1 MFLSSS
7 ASLYIRERTL
17 AIKDSDLQHVAKDD
31 VGPYARRGAAW
42 SVVQVVFRNVASI
55 GSTAVL
61 ARLLTPDDYGLMGM
75 VATLTALLL
84 VFSDMGL
91 SWATVQRR
99 EISAAQVSNL
109 FWINL
114 IAGGLLWL
122 LCALAAPYLAK
133 FYGRFELAAITVAL
147 GASFLIGGLAVQ
159 PFALM
164 QRRMQFR
171 DIAKIEMTAV
181 AVAAIAAIIAASGG
195 LGYWS
200 LVVQALV
207 VQAVRVAL
215 VLPRS
220 GIRIKRPQFGAGTRQ
235 MVSFGG
241 LLTLNALLAY
251 VAWNLDGVFIGRQWG
266 TTELGY
272 YNRAYFLMVLPTWVA
287 IGILGN
293 LMMPSLSAFQ
303 NDVLRFGNAYRRAVR
318 LVAFIGSPIA
328 VGLALTASE
337 AVRLVYGER
346 WMPVVPMLVWLSVAA
361 ITQPVYCTH
370 NWLFV
375 ASGRAKHYFIVTL
388 VNAVVLTLTFAWS
401 VRGGATTVAMAYGV
415 VMGCFLIW
423 PALWLGHRSA
433 GLRLRDTAYVL
444 APVAAAVLAMGVAV
458 LLVGHIAEHLSL
470 PRANVFV
477 LKVFTG
483 VGVYT
488 MMSARLLRSML
499 RSDLIPML
507 PDGLGAICARWIR

>member
-1 MFLSSS
+1 MALLIRNR
-7 ASLYIRERTL
+7 SLANRPTAAR
-17 AIKDSDLQHVAKDD
+17 DGDLQQVDIDD
-31 VGPYARRGAAW
+31 VGLNARTGAVW
-42 SVVQVVFRNVASI
+42 SILQVVFRNVASI

-91 SWATVQRR
+91 SWATIQRR

-109 FWINL
+109 FWINVL
-114 IAGGLLWL
+114 GGGLLSL

-133 FYGRFELAAITVAL
+133 FYGRNQLAAITVAL
-147 GASFLIGGLAVQ
+147 GANFLIGGLGVQ

-171 DIAKIEMTAV
+171 CIAKIEMAAV
-181 AVAAIAAIIAASGG
+181 AVAAIAAIIAARGG

-207 VQAVRVAL
+207 VQTVRVAL
-215 VLPRS
+215 ALPRS
-220 GIRIKRPQFGAGTRQ
+220 GIRVKRPQFGVGTRHL
-235 MVSFGG
+235 VGFGG

-251 VAWNLDGVFIGRQWG
+251 FACNLDGVFIGRQWG
-266 TTELGY
+266 TEELGY
-272 YNRAYFLMVLPTWVA
+272 YNRAYFLMVLPSWLAV
-287 IGILGN
+287 GILGN

-318 LVAFIGSPIA
+318 LVAFVGCPIA

-346 WMPVVPMLVWLSVAA
+346 WMPVVPMLVWLSVAS
-361 ITQPVYCTH
+361 ITQPIYSTH
-370 NWLFV
+370 GWLFV
-375 ASGRAKHYFIVTL
+375 ASGRAKPYCVVTL
-388 VNAVVLTLTFAWS
+388 LNAIVLTLTFAWS

-423 PALWLGHRSA
+423 PALWLAHRSA
-433 GLRLRDTAYVL
+433 GLRLRDTAYAL
-444 APVAAAVLAMGVAV
+444 APVVAAVLVMGAAV
-458 LLVGHIAEHLSL
+458 LLVGYIAERLPL

-477 LKVFTG
+477 LKVFAG

-488 MMSARLLRSML
+488 MLSARWLRSML
-499 RSDLIPML
+499 RSDLIPIL
-507 PDGLGAICARWIR
+507 PDPLGAICARWIR